1 MIKNKLTEIL
11 QFEKNEIEIL
21 QIENSYEFELHG
33 NNYLIVVDQINISE
47 SLNDAINDDN
57 KVFYNLEFSD
67 NFYDQLKKS
76 IQLNYIFA
84 YLIYDEKNDC
94 FINFD
99 IDQINN
105 HLKSIESSLEELNL
119 SELENNGVSLLVNSS
134 GQLNIL
140 FKSKYLILFL
150 KKNSLKSINFMNN
163 ETIRCFD
170 NLFDADL
177 YSKFEEKISKIENLD
192 FLSTVKKPRSMKW
205 DRDEYILC
213 LELYFRVKEK
223 FVKDKKDDPE
233 VQKVYQTLKQKS
245 LIQNRIIRTVDAVY
259 MRLQN
264 FKHVDPGW
272 DVKGLSGGGLK
283 CSEIFEEFVNNRS
296 DLSKEVDRINS
307 LYFNI
312 NLDSNYIVRKY
323 QPQDENY
330 SSNVSIKSLNLEDI
344 NNLKDRATKKH
355 RITLNLIF
363 KYMTEKNYTCY
374 ECPTTFDLLAINDS
388 ESLLFEVKS
397 LNDDNF
403 VSQTRSAFFQVQFY
417 EYFHQKMKSEGFNN
431 NLKKI
436 IVFSDDPLLLTSEN
450 TFDTYKNFCSQ
461 NEIMLWWID
470 RGEVIN
476 GQKS

>member
-205 DRDEYILC
+205 VRDEYILC

-363 KYMTEKNYTCY
+363 KYMTEKII
-374 ECPTTFDLLAINDS
+374 LAM
-388 ESLLFEVKS
+388 
-397 LNDDNF
+397 
-403 VSQTRSAFFQVQFY
+403 SAQLRLIY
-417 EYFHQKMKSEGFNN
+417 
-431 NLKKI
+431 
-436 IVFSDDPLLLTSEN
+436 LLLMIVNHFSL
-450 TFDTYKNFCSQ
+450 K
-461 NEIMLWWID
+461 LK
-470 RGEVIN
+470 V
-476 GQKS
+476 

>member
-11 QFEKNEIEIL
+11 QHEKNDIEIL
-21 QIENSYEFELHG
+21 QTENSYEFELLG

-47 SLNDAINDDN
+47 SLNDAIDDNN
-57 KVFYNLEFSD
+57 KVFYNLEFSN
-67 NFYDQLKKS
+67 NFYDHLKRS

-84 YLIYDEKNDC
+84 YFIYDEKNDC
-94 FINFD
+94 LINFD
-99 IDQINN
+99 IVQINN
-105 HLKSIESSLEELNL
+105 HLDTIKSSLEELNL
-119 SELENNGVSLLVNSS
+119 SELENNGISLLVNSS

-140 FKSKYLILFL
+140 LKSKYLSLFL
-150 KKNSLKSINFMNN
+150 KKNALKSIDFMNN
-163 ETIRCFD
+163 ENVRCFD
-170 NLFDADL
+170 DLFDADN

-192 FLSTVKKPRSMKW
+192 FLSSVNKPRSMKW

-245 LIQNRIIRTVDAVY
+245 LMQNRIIRTVDAVY

-296 DLSKEVDRINS
+296 DLLKEVDRINS
-307 LYFNI
+307 LYSNI
-312 NLDSNYIVRKY
+312 NVNSNYIIRKY

-330 SSNVSIKSLNLEDI
+330 SSNVNIKSLNLEDI

-374 ECPTTFDLLAINDS
+374 ECPTTFDLLAIKDN
-388 ESLLFEVKS
+388 ESILFEVKS

-436 IVFSDDPLLLTSEN
+436 IVFSDDPSLLTSEK
-450 TFDTYKNFCSQ
+450 TYSIYKNFCDQ
-461 NEIMLWWID
+461 NLIMLWWID
-470 RGEVIN
+470 RGKVIN
-476 GQKS
+476 G

>member
-150 KKNSLKSINFMNN
+150 KKNSLKSIEFLNN
-163 ETIRCFD
+163 EIVRCFD
-170 NLFDADL
+170 NLFDIDQ
-177 YSKFEEKISKIENLD
+177 YSKFEKNL
-192 FLSTVKKPRSMKW
+192 
-205 DRDEYILC
+205 
-213 LELYFRVKEK
+213 
-223 FVKDKKDDPE
+223 
-233 VQKVYQTLKQKS
+233 
-245 LIQNRIIRTVDAVY
+245 
-259 MRLQN
+259 
-264 FKHVDPGW
+264 
-272 DVKGLSGGGLK
+272 
-283 CSEIFEEFVNNRS
+283 
-296 DLSKEVDRINS
+296 
-307 LYFNI
+307 
-312 NLDSNYIVRKY
+312 
-323 QPQDENY
+323 
-330 SSNVSIKSLNLEDI
+330 
-344 NNLKDRATKKH
+344 
-355 RITLNLIF
+355 
-363 KYMTEKNYTCY
+363 
-374 ECPTTFDLLAINDS
+374 
-388 ESLLFEVKS
+388 
-397 LNDDNF
+397 
-403 VSQTRSAFFQVQFY
+403 
-417 EYFHQKMKSEGFNN
+417 
-431 NLKKI
+431 
-436 IVFSDDPLLLTSEN
+436 
-450 TFDTYKNFCSQ
+450 
-461 NEIMLWWID
+461 
-470 RGEVIN
+470 
-476 GQKS
+476 

>member
-1 MIKNKLTEIL
+1 
-11 QFEKNEIEIL
+11 
-21 QIENSYEFELHG
+21 
-33 NNYLIVVDQINISE
+33 
-47 SLNDAINDDN
+47 
-57 KVFYNLEFSD
+57 
-67 NFYDQLKKS
+67 
-76 IQLNYIFA
+76 
-84 YLIYDEKNDC
+84 
-94 FINFD
+94 
-99 IDQINN
+99 
-105 HLKSIESSLEELNL
+105 
-119 SELENNGVSLLVNSS
+119 
-134 GQLNIL
+134 
-140 FKSKYLILFL
+140 
-150 KKNSLKSINFMNN
+150 
-163 ETIRCFD
+163 
-170 NLFDADL
+170 
-177 YSKFEEKISKIENLD
+177 
-192 FLSTVKKPRSMKW
+192 
-205 DRDEYILC
+205 
-213 LELYFRVKEK
+213 
-223 FVKDKKDDPE
+223 
-233 VQKVYQTLKQKS
+233 
-245 LIQNRIIRTVDAVY
+245 

-296 DLSKEVDRINS
+296 DLSKEVDRINT